1 MQMTCMRP
9 VFAVLGTVVI
19 LGTNTRTAQA
29 QASSSGS
36 GASLGA
42 FGGVS
47 MPLGDYSGEVK
58 TGWDGGAV
66 IQFKPPA
73 SPVGF
78 QVDGTYMENKLDPTG
93 GKDRWFFGTGNIVF
107 GFPVASSTR
116 LRPYLIGGGGIY
128 GVKRKF
134 DDGTQSQSATKFGLN
149 AGAGFDIDF
158 QSNVSVFVEARF
170 HNVFVEGSD
179 RKFIPVNAGIR
190 FTPK

>member
-1 MQMTCMRP
+1 MQMTCVRTG
-9 VFAVLGTVVI
+9 FAALGALAI
-19 LGTNTRTAQA
+19 LGTNAPAAHA

-36 GASLGA
+36 GASFGA
-42 FGGVS
+42 FGAVS

-58 TGWDGGAV
+58 TGWDVGAV
-66 IQFKPPA
+66 AQFKPPA
-73 SPVGF
+73 SRVGF

-93 GKDRWFFGTGNIVF
+93 GKDRWFFGTGNVVF

-149 AGAGFDIDF
+149 AGAGFDLDF
-158 QSNVSVFVEARF
+158 QSNVSLFVEGRF
-170 HNVFVEGSD
+170 HNVFIEGSD

-190 FTPK
+190 FSPK